1 MHTDWSQDVVYN
13 IKPGFIG
20 LIGDWLHSFVL
31 YIYLQWR
38 VSIVAIRLTS
48 RYMSTCLDIHT
59 RILEQIPSHSQTLIM
74 ALPRWNGTNS
84 AFFQLTY
91 NLTDNW
97 SASQVAK
104 RTIFGILFL
113 SLATDETISRKRYLF
128 LQNSFEH
135 LLILIYI
142 GNHKTDLAY
151 FERRIYYF
159 IIVLSRA
166 VNDTGDHCV
175 KLWSGKCQIKS
186 IW

>member
-1 MHTDWSQDVVYN
+1 
-13 IKPGFIG
+13 
-20 LIGDWLHSFVL
+20 
-31 YIYLQWR
+31 
-38 VSIVAIRLTS
+38 
-48 RYMSTCLDIHT
+48 MSTCLDIHT
-59 RILEQIPSHSQTLIM
+59 RTLEHIQSHSQTIIM

-91 NLTDNW
+91 NLTENW

-166 VNDTGDHCV
+166 VNDICDHCV
-175 KLWSGKCQIKS
+175 KLWSEKCQIKS
-186 IW
+186 MINIFYVLRKNYV